1 MVLEF
6 LFVGLGGFFGSMGR
20 FALTK
25 ITVHYG
31 AVFPWGT
38 LLSNVLAGILVGL
51 VFALERGPGLN
62 PKTVLMIRTG
72 FLGGLSTFSAFSLE
86 TVKYAQ
92 AGSYGW
98 ATANA
103 FLNLSL
109 SLLGVLVGL
118 ALGPK
123 A

>member
-1 MVLEF
+1 MALEF
-6 LFVGLGGFFGSMGR
+6 ICVGLGGMLGSIGR
-20 FALTK
+20 YTLTK
-25 ITVHYG
+25 ISVYYG

-38 LLSNVLAGILVGL
+38 LLSNVLAGILVGWI
-51 VFALERGPGLN
+51 FALEKGPGLS
-62 PKTVLMIRTG
+62 PRLVLALRTG

-86 TVKYAQ
+86 TIKYAQ

-98 ATANA
+98 AALNV

-109 SLLGVLVGL
+109 SLLGVVLGL
-118 ALGPK
+118 NLYK

>member
-1 MVLEF
+1 M
-6 LFVGLGGFFGSMGR
+6 LGSIGR
-20 FALTK
+20 YTLTK
-25 ITVHYG
+25 ISVYYG

-38 LLSNVLAGILVGL
+38 LLSNVLAGILVGWI
-51 VFALERGPGLN
+51 FALEKGPGLS
-62 PKTVLMIRTG
+62 PRLVLALRTG

-86 TVKYAQ
+86 TIKYAQ

-98 ATANA
+98 AALNV

-109 SLLGVLVGL
+109 SLLGVVLGL
-118 ALGPK
+118 NLYK